1 MKSTVIRIL
10 NMLVIG
16 FTITLLWGCDK
27 KLSKDEAERLISEKY
42 KLPYSDIEIINI
54 PKIMIW
60 TYSFDWNNDY
70 LSMPSSTLFDEIVK
84 TGKYSNINDF
94 NKPKSKEDWKRV
106 YIAEGDFEKYKKFN
120 DIGIIK
126 FQSYNK
132 GNTKGIDENGNKAT
146 SMYEVYVGNYWNCA
160 FSLTPKANELGITN
174 WPFTNELGIIN
185 WQYKAADWVFDDIQ
199 GIFNKEAEKTADVEY
214 SIRTKNP
221 TSTAKLFGNWTEKKQ
236 NLKASF
242 KLYDDGWRIE

>member
-1 MKSTVIRIL
+1 MNFKIHRGTQEIGGSCVEIWTDTTRIL
-10 NMLVIG
+10 VDFGMPLVN
-16 FTITLLWGCDK
+16 
-27 KLSKDEAERLISEKY
+27 KDGSE
-42 KLPYSDIEIINI
+42 
-54 PKIMIW
+54 
-60 TYSFDWNNDY
+60 F
-70 LSMPSSTLFDEIVK
+70 
-84 TGKYSNINDF
+84 
-94 NKPKSKEDWKRV
+94 
-106 YIAEGDFEKYKKFN
+106 DFEKYKKFN

-146 SMYEVYVGNYWNCA
+146 SMYGVYVGNYWNCA

-185 WQYKAADWVFDDIQ
+185 WQYKAADWVLDDIK

-214 SIRTKNP
+214 SIRTENP